1 MKPAP
6 TSSATPMGHDEK
18 PVRLEMERLR
28 DRVNLFCA
36 TTGVRATPSASAA
49 AIWKMFDP
57 AVSGLH
63 YSAGF

>member
-1 MKPAP
+1 
-6 TSSATPMGHDEK
+6 MGHDEK